1 MSNEQSDTKKAI
13 IEALE
18 AKHGIV
24 TDACRLVGLSRSTYY
39 DWLKNDADFKAA
51 VDEVTETA
59 IDFVEGKL
67 YEKINGISVQ
77 KGVTEDGEPIVYDV
91 PPSDTAIIFYLKTK
105 AKKRGYIEKSEVGF
119 TDSEGKDVKPQ
130 LIFQPAPNCTPIN
143 DTDNTTS

>member
-77 KGVTEDGEPIVYDV
+77 TYNTKGEPVIYEQA
-91 PPSDTAIIFYLKTK
+91 PSDTAIIFYLKTK